1 MLEKRRLG
9 STDMNVSLLGF
20 GGIPIMRV
28 TPGEAAEAVG
38 EALRSGI
45 DFIDT
50 ARGYGDSESKIGQ
63 ALRGYQGDVVVA
75 SKSPRRDREGML
87 EDFGK
92 SLHDLGLE
100 SIDLYQL
107 HCVNRADDYD
117 KAISEAG
124 ACEALEH
131 LRSQGRLRYIGITS
145 HNLEILKRAVVSGRF
160 DTVQVLYNFVEP
172 DASEQVVP
180 MAADRHVGIIAMK
193 PLAGGC
199 IEQYDLAL
207 RYVLRTPG
215 LVAIPGMATV
225 EEVRRNVEVAGNLR
239 ELTKSEMAKISE
251 IRQELGGSY
260 CRRCD
265 YCQPCPNE
273 IPISFALHISSIRKR
288 VGDTI
293 MKSDH
298 YRDLLDKL
306 RRCDQCGQC
315 EERCPFGLPVR
326 ELIEASRGTL
336 VELLG

>member
-1 MLEKRRLG
+1 MLEKRKLG
-9 STDMNVSLLGF
+9 STDMSVSLLGL

-28 TPGEAAEAVG
+28 TPGVAVEVVG

-50 ARGYGDSESKIGQ
+50 ARGYGDSEKKIGQ
-63 ALRGYQGDVVVA
+63 ALRGYQGHVVIA

-92 SLHDLGLE
+92 SLHDLGLDR
-100 SIDLYQL
+100 IDLYQL
-107 HCVNRADDYD
+107 HCVNKDEDYD
-117 KAISEAG
+117 KAVSQGG
-124 ACEALEH
+124 AYEALEH
-131 LRSQGRLRYIGITS
+131 VRSQGRLRYIGITS

-160 DTVQVLYNFVEP
+160 DTIQVLYNFVEP
-172 DASEQVVP
+172 DASEQVIP
-180 MAADRHVGIIAMK
+180 MAANRKIGIIAMK

-215 LVAIPGMATV
+215 LTAIPGMATV
-225 EEVRRNVEVAGNLR
+225 EEVRRNVEVARNLR
-239 ELTKSEMAKISE
+239 DLTKSEMITISGITQE
-251 IRQELGGSY
+251 IGRSY

-288 VGDTI
+288 VGDG
-293 MKSDH
+293 MMRSDP
-298 YRDLLDKL
+298 YKDLLDKI
-306 RRCDQCGQC
+306 RRCDECGQC

-326 ELIEASRGTL
+326 ELIEASRDIL
-336 VELLG
+336 VAVLG